1 MNDGLHEYYDYEVD
15 DTKSSSTKK
24 SKLNREQ
31 INFILKLIA
40 AGIFI
45 LSTVCYVIFE
55 ILHISIGKNICL
67 VGMFVPVTGMI
78 INIFKLF
85 GLIIRD
91 VLGKDDDNENTLR

>member
-1 MNDGLHEYYDYEVD
+1 MNEDLHEYYDYEVD
-15 DTKSSSTKK
+15 DTKSSAKK
-24 SKLNREQ
+24 SKLNKQ
-31 INFILKLIA
+31 QLNFILTLIA
-40 AGIFI
+40 VGIFI